1 MSTTPMDHPKVSIIT
16 PSYNQGQF
24 IEETI
29 KSILTQNYPNIE
41 YIVFDGGSTDNTL
54 EILKKHSDF
63 ITFWK
68 SERDNGQSDAINKG
82 FRLSTGEIIA
92 WLNSD
97 DMYCPGTIKKVVEFF
112 QDNPDISIVYG
123 DFLNLY
129 EQDPAQNHIVH
140 SGEFSF
146 KKLITRDFI
155 GQPTTFFRRE
165 ALFDVGLLDETLQNS
180 LDYDLFL
187 KLGLK
192 YRFGYIPEVLAI
204 YRWHGESKS
213 GSQEEKFAR
222 EDFFIIDRILK
233 EHTLSQEIVDVA
245 YAHLIESIA
254 ISQMVSPAEI
264 SRSKK
269 TNPSL
274 DHDPDSLAVLKP
286 VVFFDIIRTNY
297 NLLNHDREIK
307 FFKRTVDCILDIFS
321 IRYRKECN
329 NEIIK
334 REDREKIYQDSLLW
348 ISNYLFIRGDQKK
361 SWNLFIVQC
370 KTSPKI
376 LFHTK
381 SLKLFGKFL
390 LTPRGVKYFD
400 THFNKHRSS

>member
-1 MSTTPMDHPKVSIIT
+1 MSTIPMDHPKVSIIT

-24 IEETI
+24 IEGTI
-29 KSILTQNYPNIE
+29 KSILSQNYPNLE
-41 YIVFDGGSTDNTL
+41 YIVLDGGSTDNSL
-54 EILKKHSDF
+54 KVLKKYSDF
-63 ITFWK
+63 ITYWK
-68 SERDNGQSDAINKG
+68 SERDKGQSDAINRG
-82 FRLSTGEIIA
+82 FRISTGEIVA

-97 DMYCPGTIKKVVEFF
+97 DIYCPGTIEKVVEFF

-129 EQDPAQNHIVH
+129 EQDPSQNHIVH
-140 SGEFSF
+140 SGEFSL
-146 KKLITRDFI
+146 KKLIARDFI

-233 EHTLSQEIVDVA
+233 EHALSSEIVDVA
-245 YAHLIESIA
+245 YSHLIESIA

-274 DHDPDSLAVLKP
+274 DHNPNAVAVLEP
-286 VVFFDIIRTNY
+286 GVFFDMIRTNY
-297 NLLNHDREIK
+297 NLLNHHREIK
-307 FFKRTVDCILDIFS
+307 FFKRTVECILDIFS

-329 NEIIK
+329 NGMIK
-334 REDREKIYQDSLLW
+334 RENRYKIYRDSLLW
-348 ISNYLFIRGDQKK
+348 ISNYLFIRGEYKK
-361 SWNLFIVQC
+361 SWNIFIVQC

-400 THFNKHRSS
+400 THFNKHRSM